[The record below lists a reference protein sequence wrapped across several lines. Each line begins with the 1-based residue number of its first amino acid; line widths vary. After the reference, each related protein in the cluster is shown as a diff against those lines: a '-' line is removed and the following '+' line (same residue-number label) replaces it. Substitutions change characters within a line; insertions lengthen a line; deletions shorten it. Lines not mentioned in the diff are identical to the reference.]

1 MSKQRPSTRRRSTRV
16 RVASPSP
23 VADPVTLWRAR
34 VFRNTYTRNGRTLRV
49 KKWSVKIQHEGKRRT
64 FSLAAASKMEAAR
77 EAHGIYQVVRSG
89 GWEAAARARAHT
101 ASPPTRRVS
110 IPRRNELLKSDV
122 RYWRERLIHSKYT
135 EARPARP
142 KEFSVRI
149 EDEGVYQYFPL
160 GTDDAECAAGR
171 ALKIYQTIRTKGW
184 EAAFRE
190 FPREIAV
197 AIFWSTSPVACTY
210 TTLYTLPDADP
221 SSPPG

>member
-1 MSKQRPSTRRRSTRV
+1 
-16 RVASPSP
+16 
-23 VADPVTLWRAR
+23 
-34 VFRNTYTRNGRTLRV
+34 LRV

-64 FSLAAASKMEAAR
+64 FSLAAASKMKAAR